1 MKSNDQVVLFDG
13 LCNLCNGLVIFIIKR
28 DTKSKFK
35 FAALQ
40 SQPGQTLLRKFGLS
54 ENDINTLVYIKGE
67 KYFLKSSAV
76 LYLLKD
82 LGGFWKIFF
91 VFIIIPKF
99 IRNIFYNL
107 IAKTRY
113 RILGKRETCMV
124 PYPEL
129 QNKFLL

>member
-13 LCNLCNGLVIFIIKR
+13 VCNLCNGLVIFIIKR

-40 SQPGQTLLRKFGLS
+40 SPAGETLLRKFGLS

-76 LYLLKD
+76 LNILKD
-82 LGGFWKIFF
+82 LGGFWKLLF
-91 VFIIIPKF
+91 VFIFIPKF

-113 RILGKRETCMV
+113 SILGKRQTCMV
-124 PYPEL
+124 PSPEL
-129 QNKFLL
+129 LNKFLL